1 MRHKTPWEW
10 FCCCFDSYSRRHMY
24 PIAAGADEQA
34 VGDKAAVPDELA
46 YGRAPRAVDYQPY
59 SLKDYTER
67 NYDAKKATGY
77 WQLGKL
83 GPDLES
89 SELQAKVG
97 AGGCGEGKGPRGRVG
112 PGTGG
117 SGVGEG
123 AGPRPKNI
131 IVCLS
136 RCALP
141 CA

>member
-1 MRHKTPWEW
+1 M
-10 FCCCFDSYSRRHMY
+10 
-24 PIAAGADEQA
+24 
-34 VGDKAAVPDELA
+34 GDKAVVPDELA

-97 AGGCGEGKGPRGRVG
+97 FCWGGGEGKGRGGWDQGLCPAV
-112 PGTGG
+112 G
-117 SGVGEG
+117 SGRLQVRSQI
-123 AGPRPKNI
+123 A
-131 IVCLS
+131 S
-136 RCALP
+136 LP
-141 CA
+141 A